1 MKGKISMVEFNERD
15 YCDFIIKL
23 QKGLVLPNFHEKYYE
38 NRADISIYNDSSN
51 DYIDSEIQIEK
62 TKYKINNNTF
72 IKIKKII
79 NENLNKLI
87 NWSIKQNNI
96 NLRDNRMCGGC
107 AGSITIQY
115 GRLTI
120 NVIGQVN
127 DIGEDV
133 MKIIDEI
140 VEIIKSEGEVIT
152 LSIDEE
158 FEKYVKLYEER
169 FGKTVKI
176 PEPGGTKEKVIDAIK
191 ICLEKDEDILDNL
204 FFPNNNNIY

>member
-23 QKGLVLPNFHEKYYE
+23 HKGLVLPNFHEKYYE
-38 NRADISIYNDSSN
+38 GRADISIYNDSSN
-51 DYIDSEIQIEK
+51 NYIDSEIQIEK

-72 IKIKKII
+72 IKIKNNI

-96 NLRDNRMCGGC
+96 NLRDNKMDGGC

-120 NVIGQVN
+120 NVIGQVI
-127 DIGEDV
+127 DIGDDV

-191 ICLEKDEDILDNL
+191 NCLEKDKDILDDL
-204 FFPNNNNIY
+204 LFPNNNNLY